1 MAYRRSRG
9 RSVARRAA
17 PARGRSVAKRPV
29 RRRTVTR
36 RASRGQ
42 SAQTVKLVVQLAPD
56 ATAVAGGDPFK
67 VAAAPATKA
76 RIV

>member
-9 RSVARRAA
+9 RSVARRSA
-17 PARGRSVAKRPV
+17 PARGRSVAKRTV

-36 RASRGQ
+36 RAPRRA

-67 VAAAPATKA
+67 VAVAPATKA

>member
-36 RASRGQ
+36 RAARRA

-67 VAAAPATKA
+67 VAAVPVSKA

>member
-1 MAYRRSRG
+1 MAYRRTRG
-9 RSVARRAA
+9 RAVARRAA
-17 PARGRSVAKRPV
+17 PARGRSVAKRTV

-36 RASRGQ
+36 RAAR
-42 SAQTVKLVVQLAPD
+42 SASGQTVRLVVQLAPD
-56 ATAVAGGDPFK
+56 AGSVSGADPFK